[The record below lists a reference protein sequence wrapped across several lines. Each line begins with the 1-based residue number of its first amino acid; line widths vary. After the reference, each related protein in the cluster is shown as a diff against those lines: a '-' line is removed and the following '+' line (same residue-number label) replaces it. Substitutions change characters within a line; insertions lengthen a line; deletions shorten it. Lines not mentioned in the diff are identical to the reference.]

1 MSSSEGSS
9 TLKASVRRL
18 SNWPS
23 SCRSIMPD
31 LSVSN
36 VRKALLSYF
45 LARFTVYSKLII
57 ILFSIQCDPALF

>member
-9 TLKASVRRL
+9 TLKASVRRFR
-18 SNWPS
+18 SWPS

-36 VRKALLSYF
+36 VRNALLSYF
-45 LARFTVYSKLII
+45 LAKFTVYSKLII
-57 ILFSIQCDPALF
+57 ILFSS